1 MKHAGNPHADLK
13 AVKPMNLIQYL
24 VTGLIRLYQLTL
36 SPLVGW
42 HCRFE
47 PSCSEYMRQSVIEFG
62 AIRGVALGLKRLAR
76 CHPWGGFGYDPP
88 KENKN
93 RQK

>member
-1 MKHAGNPHADLK
+1 MNIIQHAVN
-13 AVKPMNLIQYL
+13 
-24 VTGLIRLYQLTL
+24 GLIRTYQLSL

-47 PSCSEYMRQSVIEFG
+47 PSCSEYMRQAVIEYG
-62 AIRGVALGLKRLAR
+62 AIKGVALGLKRLAR

-88 KENKN
+88 VGGDKNHQHKHSANK
-93 RQK
+93 

>member
-1 MKHAGNPHADLK
+1 MSFAQ
-13 AVKPMNLIQYL
+13 NLL
-24 VTGLIRLYQLTL
+24 VRLIRLYQLAL
-36 SPLVGW
+36 SPLIGR

-62 AIRGVALGLKRLAR
+62 VIKGAALGLKRLAR

-88 KENKN
+88 EGKKH
-93 RQK
+93 RHK